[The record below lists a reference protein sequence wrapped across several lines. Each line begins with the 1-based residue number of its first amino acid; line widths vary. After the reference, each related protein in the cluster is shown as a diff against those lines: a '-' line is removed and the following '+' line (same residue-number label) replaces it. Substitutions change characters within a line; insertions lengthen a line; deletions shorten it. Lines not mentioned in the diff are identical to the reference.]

1 MKKGKYP
8 RFRSVTRR
16 GKGGQIWVYF
26 RYDMRGTGKPDINLG
41 SDYALALQEWHKL
54 HNHIPLTVGR
64 LQEAFDKWRELVL
77 PTYKA
82 KSTHDAYKQNLAR
95 IEPVFGQAAWH
106 EITVPVLL
114 EYLQRKKAKTQG
126 NRDLA
131 LLSVVWG
138 WARRWGMTALPWP
151 AAGLKGWKNPEKKRQ
166 VEVTDA
172 MFNAMYEQADRLL
185 RDAMDIATSTGL
197 RITDVRTIRM
207 PSNGV
212 LRFKANK
219 TGKIAEFDVSQ
230 SPVLTALVERR
241 EAMKAHSVMLLATDT
256 GRQATERM
264 LDTRWQDAKAKAIKA
279 NPRLID
285 ELTGLYLRDMRKRA
299 SNLAGSLDAASELL
313 QHSSKKITSDHY
325 YTAPVKL
332 RTVR

>member
-1 MKKGKYP
+1 M
-8 RFRSVTRR
+8 
-16 GKGGQIWVYF
+16 
-26 RYDMRGTGKPDINLG
+26 
-41 SDYALALQEWHKL
+41 
-54 HNHIPLTVGR
+54 
-64 LQEAFDKWRELVL
+64 
-77 PTYKA
+77 
-82 KSTHDAYKQNLAR
+82 
-95 IEPVFGQAAWH
+95 
-106 EITVPVLL
+106 
-114 EYLQRKKAKTQG
+114 
-126 NRDLA
+126 
-131 LLSVVWG
+131 
-138 WARRWGMTALPWP
+138 
-151 AAGLKGWKNPEKKRQ
+151 
-166 VEVTDA
+166 
-172 MFNAMYEQADRLL
+172 
-185 RDAMDIATSTGL
+185 
-197 RITDVRTIRM
+197 
-207 PSNGV
+207 NGV